1 MASPLASVL
10 SPSGSLL
17 GWCSSSS
24 SGSPDPLLASVL
36 LAMAEREEKEE
47 LRREAI
53 RKGEASPLPSG
64 SWLISDRD

>member
-1 MASPLASVL
+1 MASPLAPVL

-17 GWCSSSS
+17 GWCSPSP

-36 LAMAEREEKEE
+36 LAAAKRQEEEER
-47 LRREAI
+47 RREAI
-53 RKGEASPLPSG
+53 RSGEAPLLPSG